1 MSDQRVPIWAAD
13 ADLDDDVEL
22 NLLNLVI
29 GNYGQNNFEDGA
41 LDQWSSQP
49 ILIIHAA
56 PIQQPHLDGPDMTA
70 IQQHVAQQAAFAQIP
85 DVVKAVSFPSTTLDI
100 HIF

>member
-1 MSDQRVPIWAAD
+1 LPGSQIHWVGLPVTEFYHKMSDQRVPIWAAD

-41 LDQWSSQP
+41 LDQ
-49 ILIIHAA
+49 
-56 PIQQPHLDGPDMTA
+56 
-70 IQQHVAQQAAFAQIP
+70 
-85 DVVKAVSFPSTTLDI
+85 
-100 HIF
+100 

>member
-1 MSDQRVPIWAAD
+1 
-13 ADLDDDVEL
+13 
-22 NLLNLVI
+22 
-29 GNYGQNNFEDGA
+29 
-41 LDQWSSQP
+41 
-49 ILIIHAA
+49 LIIHAA
-56 PIQQPHLDGPDMTA
+56 PIQQPHLDGPAMAA